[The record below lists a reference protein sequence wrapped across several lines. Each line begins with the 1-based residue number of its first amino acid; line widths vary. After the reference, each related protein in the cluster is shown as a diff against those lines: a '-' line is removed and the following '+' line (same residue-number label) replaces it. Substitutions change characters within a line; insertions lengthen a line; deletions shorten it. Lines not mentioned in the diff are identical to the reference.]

1 MGKMYIYKYISF
13 FATRVFKKKHILID
27 FFVVFTLFTEF
38 VTCIINFVGI
48 IIGKIVFGVFNFT
61 NTVNNSIEFIM
72 CHVLMVTFKTGEQSC
87 IQSALC
93 SYKCINYEA
102 KEQL

>member
-38 VTCIINFVGI
+38 VSCIINFVGI
-48 IIGKIVFGVFNFT
+48 IVEKIVFGVFSFT
-61 NTVNNSIEFIM
+61 NTV
-72 CHVLMVTFKTGEQSC
+72 TT
-87 IQSALC
+87 ALC
-93 SYKCINYEA
+93 SSCV
-102 KEQL
+102 LF